1 MYTVGATPMIIA
13 VSNSGLPS
21 GKVDIALH
29 IQKCVNHLSD
39 SGNDIIVHWVPENR
53 DIDGNE
59 LADSLAKD
67 AANEWW
73 GLILKISP

>member
-13 VSNSGLPS
+13 APNRGLPS
-21 GKVDIALH
+21 GKVDILLH
-29 IQKCVNHLSD
+29 IKECVNRLSD
-39 SGNDIIVHWVPENR
+39 SGNDIIVHWVPEHR
-53 DIDGNE
+53 YIDSNE
-59 LADSLAKD
+59 RADSQAKE